1 MGGGGR
7 EGQDLIKRIMAREQ
21 PTLCLPVK
29 SESEIKALEDQKAKL
44 ERELAQAKDVISK
57 NVAEGHALKMSR
69 SLSDI
74 EAQSTGDA
82 HVVSVS

>member
-1 MGGGGR
+1 MK
-7 EGQDLIKRIMAREQ
+7 EKLIQKDQDLENVKY
-21 PTLCLPVK
+21 K

-44 ERELAQAKDVISK
+44 AKELAQAKEVISK
-57 NVAEGHALKMSR
+57 SLAEGHALKMSR

-74 EAQSTGDA
+74 EAQATGDA

>member
-1 MGGGGR
+1 MTLK
-7 EGQDLIKRIMAREQ
+7 EQLIQKDQDLENVKY
-21 PTLCLPVK
+21 K